1 MKRTYNSINY
11 DWLFRPTGDPF
22 ADAGGYA
29 LKEFE
34 KRYPESDVLEI
45 IMKATDIYVDKWNGK
60 INPFFLN
67 SKITQPAFDLKRKK
81 EETKKYFLDLL
92 TDETQGNIGICRIMG
107 EKTKLYPAGRDN
119 TVLSGSGTLVN
130 FHHTFQEGIML
141 SKEAI
146 IRYHFLPLGC
156 ELLIGRVAVIHSNNQ
171 DITKQ
176 FASDCCSRN
185 LRNVGSG
192 LSDGILKSQ
201 SRAPGTA
208 LFRFMDNV
216 ISEVKKT
223 DNKNNPQNLISLYH
237 FTNFGANP
245 DVQIYTLPFDV
256 FKFYRTTQINA
267 TIKKQWNEFVAGYY
281 SNADY
286 KKAKFYGDTSTF
298 IYEDKNETIEVKE
311 DDFKFWRNSI
321 YERLIYN
328 QSIVPQMLKR
338 SREYELSWELIKI
351 YEQYIRK
358 MKKETLAKIEQM
370 ADFILSSNDERT
382 ITKAIKKLDGVK
394 NSYLLRR
401 FILKDIVAKYY
412 NEGNDEAIVT
422 IEDYAEYLFPDT
434 NSWQET
440 RDVLLIAIY
449 QKMHERK
456 MYVDTEITDDE
467 YLENDLENNEQ

>member
-1 MKRTYNSINY
+1 MKHNYKNINY
-11 DWLFRPTGDPF
+11 EWLFRPTGDPF

-34 KRYPESDVLEI
+34 KRYPELDVLEL
-45 IMKATDIYVDKWNGK
+45 IMKVTDIYVDKWGSK
-60 INPFFLN
+60 IYPFFLN
-67 SKITQPAFDLKRKK
+67 SKITQPAYKPLQKK
-81 EETKKYFLDLL
+81 EETRKYFHNLL
-92 TDETQGNIGICRIMG
+92 TDEKQDNVGVCRIMG

-130 FHHTFQEGIML
+130 FHHSFQEGIML

-146 IRYHFLPLGC
+146 IRYHFLPLAC
-156 ELLIGRVAVIHSNNQ
+156 ELLIGRIAVIHSNNS
-171 DITKQ
+171 DITEL
-176 FASDCCSRN
+176 FATNCCNRN
-185 LRNVGSG
+185 LRDVGSG

-208 LFRFMDNV
+208 LFRFMDNI
-216 ISEVKKT
+216 ISDVKKT
-223 DNKNNPQNLISLYH
+223 DIEKSNCSLISLYH
-237 FTNFGANP
+237 FTNYGPSP
-245 DVQIYTLPFDV
+245 DVQIYTLPFDI
-256 FKFYRTTQINA
+256 FKFYRTTQIDN
-267 TIKKQWNEFVAGYY
+267 TIKKQWNEFVASYY
-281 SNADY
+281 SNSDY
-286 KKAKFYGDTSTF
+286 KKAKFNEDNKNF
-298 IYEDKNETIEVKE
+298 VVKDKNEIIEFQE
-311 DDFKFWRNSI
+311 NDFKFWRNSI
-321 YERLIYN
+321 YERLINN
-328 QSIVPQMLKR
+328 QSIIPQILKR
-338 SREYELSWELIKI
+338 SRRNELSWEIIKI
-351 YEQYIRK
+351 YEQNIRK

-370 ADFILSSNDERT
+370 ADFILSSNNERT

-412 NEGNDEAIVT
+412 NEGNNEAIVT

-456 MYVDTEITDDE
+456 IYVDTNITDE
-467 YLENDLENNEQ
+467 EDLENNE

>member
-1 MKRTYNSINY
+1 MKQTYKSINY

-34 KRYPESDVLEI
+34 KRYPELDILDI
-45 IMKATDIYVDKWNGK
+45 IMKATDIYVDKWGAK

-67 SKITQPAFDLKRKK
+67 SKITQPAFNLKKK
-81 EETKKYFLDLL
+81 KDETKKYFHYLL
-92 TDETQGNIGICRIMG
+92 TDETHGDLGICRIIG
-107 EKTKLYPAGRDN
+107 EKTRLYPAGRDN

-141 SKEAI
+141 SREAI

-156 ELLIGRVAVIHSNNQ
+156 ELLIGRIAVIHSNNSS
-171 DITKQ
+171 ITEL
-176 FASDCCSRN
+176 FASECCCRN
-185 LRNVGSG
+185 LRDVGSG

-201 SRAPGTA
+201 SRSPGTA

-216 ISEVKKT
+216 IAEVKKKEAH
-223 DNKNNPQNLISLYH
+223 NYSQNFISLYH
-237 FTNFGANP
+237 FTNFGASP
-245 DVQIYTLPFDV
+245 DIHIYTLPFDV
-256 FKFYRTTQINA
+256 FKFYREIQRNE
-267 TIKKQWNEFVAGYY
+267 TIKKQWNEFVAEYY
-281 SNADY
+281 RSSEY
-286 KKAKFYGDTSTF
+286 KKAKFNPDNATF
-298 IYEDKNETIEVKE
+298 SFEDKNSIIEIQE
-311 DDFKFWRNSI
+311 NDFKFWHNSI
-321 YERLIYN
+321 YDKLIN
-328 QSIVPQMLKR
+328 DRSIISDILKR
-338 SREYELSWELIKI
+338 SRRHKLSWELIKV
-351 YEQYIRK
+351 YEQKIRK

-370 ADFILSSNDERT
+370 ADYILSSNDERT

-412 NEGNDEAIVT
+412 NEGNNKAIVT

-456 MYVDTEITDDE
+456 MFIDTDITDDD
-467 YLENDLENNEQ
+467 YLENNE

>member
-1 MKRTYNSINY
+1 MKHNYNTVNY

-34 KRYPESDVLEI
+34 KRYSELDILDI
-45 IMKATDIYVDKWNGK
+45 IMKATDIYVDKWAGK

-67 SKITQPAFDLKRKK
+67 SKITQPVFDPTKKK
-81 EETKKYFLDLL
+81 EETRKYFLNLL

-156 ELLIGRVAVIHSNNQ
+156 ELLIGRVAVIHSNNSG
-171 DITKQ
+171 ITEL
-176 FASDCCSRN
+176 FSSDCCSRN
-185 LRNVGSG
+185 LRDVGSG
-192 LSDGILKSQ
+192 LSSGILKSQ
-201 SRAPGTA
+201 SRSTGTA

-216 ISEVKKT
+216 ISNIKKT
-223 DNKNNPQNLISLYH
+223 GIQDYSQNLISLYH
-237 FTNFGANP
+237 FTNFGASP

-256 FKFYRTTQINA
+256 FKFYRTTQTNDAIRE
-267 TIKKQWNEFVAGYY
+267 QWNAFVAGYY
-281 SNADY
+281 SNTDY
-286 KKAKFYGDTSTF
+286 KKAKFNPHQDAF
-298 IYEDKNETIEVKE
+298 VYEDKNEIVEIQE
-311 DDFKFWRNSI
+311 NEFKFWRNSI
-321 YERLIYN
+321 YERLINN
-328 QSIVPQMLKR
+328 QSITPQILKR
-338 SREYELSWELIKI
+338 SRRHKLSWELIKI
-351 YEQYIRK
+351 YEQNIRK

-382 ITKAIKKLDGVK
+382 IIKAIKKLDGVK

-412 NEGNDEAIVT
+412 DEGNDEAIVT

-440 RDVLLIAIY
+440 RDVLLISIY

-456 MYVDTEITDDE
+456 MYLETDITDDE
-467 YLENDLENNEQ
+467 YLENNE